1 MKLPYLFFFVFHD
14 IVKLIIFNRKIDI
27 GIILYPGDISPFGR
41 ASLKIS
47 DNDFPF
53 IVFFQVGEKI
63 DFPIIYGKTIKTR
76 EVSVRSPLKV
86 AIICLFRGIDVQ
98 VRIFRLNRA
107 KKAFS
112 AENFS
117 CKCYFCYFHGLK
129 RRGFM
134 VQPVQPKFLLLMPE

>member
-1 MKLPYLFFFVFHD
+1 MMSRHYIKNAVAPGPVEEEKFFYKRCRGVVRSSGAVGKKL
-14 IVKLIIFNRKIDI
+14 
-27 GIILYPGDISPFGR
+27 S
-41 ASLKIS
+41 
-47 DNDFPF
+47 
-53 IVFFQVGEKI
+53 E
-63 DFPIIYGKTIKTR
+63 TR
-76 EVSVRSPLKV
+76 EQSVRSPLKV